1 MTGALEVKTALELIE
16 IAKKQGWIDKLW
28 TVFSKKY
35 TVLVFGTSGVG
46 KTNFIT
52 SLTELV
58 PNAIDAL
65 NRTKI
70 AEKHRVKI
78 LDHPFTFIDTPGEEL
93 QAPQR
98 IRVIQEALRK
108 GVSGIINAAAY
119 GYHEGPASKADV
131 LDGGAVRDSYLAQ
144 RREIEICNQRMGGGP
159 WCERGLELANHR
171 RDQGGFVVGL
181 QGNSPQI
188 L

>member
-144 RREIEICNQRMGGGP
+144 RREIEISAIREWAAVLGAREVSN
-159 WCERGLELANHR
+159 WLIT
-171 RDQGGFVVGL
+171 VVTKADL
-181 QGNSPQI
+181 WWDSKETV
-188 L
+188 